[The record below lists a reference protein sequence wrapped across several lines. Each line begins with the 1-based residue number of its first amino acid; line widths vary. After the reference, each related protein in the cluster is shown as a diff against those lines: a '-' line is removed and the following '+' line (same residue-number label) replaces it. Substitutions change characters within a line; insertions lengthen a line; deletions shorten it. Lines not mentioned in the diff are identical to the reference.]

1 MLINDINIIK
11 NLVSEAFAIGAAAVL
26 KELKPRSDY
35 LTFSRACALYT
46 TARITDLI
54 KHGQIQAVKIGARTY
69 YSRMEINKAICESSV
84 QLLFIRSEQQREEDR
99 YGQQPTSH
107 KRRVEIILG
116 NGRKTR
122 KA

>member
-1 MLINDINIIK
+1 MLISDINIIK
-11 NLVSEAFAIGAAAVL
+11 NLVSEAIAIGAAAVL
-26 KELKPRSDY
+26 KELKPKSDY

-46 TARITDLI
+46 TSRITDLI
-54 KHGQIQAVKIGARTY
+54 KCGQIQAVKIGARTY

-84 QLLFIRSEQQREEDR
+84 QLLFIHSEQQQDR

-107 KRRVEIILG
+107 KRGMEIILG